1 MPTVIDLSHV
11 IHHAMTTD
19 PRLPAVRVADLWTR
33 EQSASRYSPGVS
45 FQIASVELPQ
55 NTGTY
60 IDLPYH
66 RHEGMAGSWD
76 FPLERLVDLPGV
88 LFDMRK
94 TLPLRDRPLI
104 HRHDLAGLDLRG
116 RAVIFLTG
124 WDAHWGSQSYGAG
137 NHPALSADGAEALRD
152 AGAALFGIDSINA
165 DDFADLARSAH
176 TILLKAEIPIVENL
190 TGVEALVGK
199 RFRFTAAPAKV
210 KGLGSFPVR
219 AYATVE
225 H

>member
-1 MPTVIDLSHV
+1 MPTVVDLSH
-11 IHHAMTTD
+11 IIEHGMTTD
-19 PRLPAVRVADLWTR
+19 PRLPAARVADLWTR
-33 EQSASRYSPGVS
+33 EQSASRYAPGVS

-76 FPLERLVDLPGV
+76 FPIQRLVDLPGV
-88 LFDMRK
+88 LVDMRA
-94 TLPLRDRPLI
+94 TLPDRDRPLI
-104 HRHDLAGLDLRG
+104 HAHDLAGLDMRG
-116 RAVIFLTG
+116 RAVLFLTG
-124 WDAHWGSQSYGAG
+124 WDEHWGSQRYGAG
-137 NHPALSADGAEALRD
+137 NHPALSEDGARAL
-152 AGAALFGIDSINA
+152 AEGGAALFGIDSINA
-165 DDFADLARSAH
+165 DDFADLRRPAH
-176 TILLKAEIPIVENL
+176 TVLLKAEIPIVENL
-190 TGVEALVGK
+190 TGLEALAGR

-225 H
+225 R